1 MGADALPGIAIG
13 SRRLAAARIDPDSLF
28 PGTLSPGELFPG
40 ALPPDALAPDTPLS
54 DSMPP
59 DSMPSAST
67 APGAGFPAPGSPVS
81 LVFAPEAVSLFRVP
95 QQGSPR
101 SLLPGVVQAVDAASG
116 LVTVRVALDDGP
128 VISARITP
136 AAWAELQ
143 LAGGQRLWCS
153 VKATQVRL
161 VPAPAPVGP

>member
-54 DSMPP
+54 

-143 LAGGQRLWCS
+143 LAVGQRLWCS

>member
-1 MGADALPGIAIG
+1 
-13 SRRLAAARIDPDSLF
+13 
-28 PGTLSPGELFPG
+28 
-40 ALPPDALAPDTPLS
+40 
-54 DSMPP
+54 MPP

-143 LAGGQRLWCS
+143 LAVGQRLWCS